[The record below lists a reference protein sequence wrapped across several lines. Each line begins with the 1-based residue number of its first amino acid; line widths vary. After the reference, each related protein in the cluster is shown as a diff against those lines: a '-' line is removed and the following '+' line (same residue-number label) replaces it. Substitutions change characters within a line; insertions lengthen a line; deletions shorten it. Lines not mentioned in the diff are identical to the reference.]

1 MALTKDLKDQIKK
14 DFQKHETDSGSVE
27 VQVALLTKRISDLT
41 AHLQNFKKDH
51 NSRRSL
57 LMMVGQR
64 RALLDYLKKKSFD
77 RYKELIGRLNIRR

>member
-1 MALTKDLKDQIKK
+1 MALTKELKDQIKK
-14 DFQKHETDSGSVE
+14 EFQKHEKDSGSVE
-27 VQVALLTKRISDLT
+27 VQVALLTKKISALT

-64 RALLDYLKKKSFD
+64 RSLLDYLKKKSFD
-77 RYKELIGRLNIRR
+77 RYKQLIESLNIRR